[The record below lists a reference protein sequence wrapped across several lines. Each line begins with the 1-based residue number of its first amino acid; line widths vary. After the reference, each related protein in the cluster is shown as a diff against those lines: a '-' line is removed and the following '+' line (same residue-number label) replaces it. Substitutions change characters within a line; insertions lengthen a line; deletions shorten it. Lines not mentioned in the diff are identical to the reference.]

1 VTHIP
6 DFISNDYTEVFNGKR
21 YEVGLEGAI
30 AHIEGIRNNY
40 LDLKLVVEH
49 QIAENDWVATCYTMT
64 GIHAGNWL
72 GMLPT
77 GKAMSVT
84 GVNTDKIRDGKI
96 VEHGSAA
103 NMFEAFLEIG
113 DINIAGK
120 EISPG

>member
-1 VTHIP
+1 
-6 DFISNDYTEVFNGKR
+6 
-21 YEVGLEGAI
+21 
-30 AHIEGIRNNY
+30 
-40 LDLKLVVEH
+40 
-49 QIAENDWVATCYTMT
+49 MT